1 MYDMGLDKDIF
12 NFTSSLQNGYSV
24 IDIFIAL

>member
-12 NFTSSLQNGYSV
+12 NFTSSLQNAYSI